1 MNPNAPMQ
9 TAVGGTIGCLIGVLP
24 ALVASLVSDTA
35 AGVALGLNMTEEKVR
50 NVPVD
55 QTSSII
61 HGTASTITD
70 NLNLGHLLSI
80 DMKGPLDCI
89 ARAIARALLQQ
100 IMISTI
106 NWINSGFSGSPSF
119 VPNYQNFFQSLADN
133 AVGALIQSSQLS
145 FLCSPFQLQIRI
157 AIAQSYAGRSST
169 PSCTLGAVTKNIQ
182 GFLNRFDQG
191 GWSAF
196 VSFTRPTNNPFGE
209 FMHVE
214 GMLQARIADRAKSK
228 SMDLGLGAGFLST
241 TEEQNCRTY
250 SSGNASDMQALGK
263 MDMTNKSQTVLSN
276 DNSGNVTQRICDQV
290 NVTPGTAIGDSLN
303 QALGA
308 GKDQLVNAKYFDEI
322 ISALVTQLVTNVLQ
336 SGMSNVSG
344 GGGYGNNSFGSPD
357 YSQLRQNILGS
368 IDSATQVAQATQ
380 STEQQKI
387 DAASSTIAN
396 FNTSQACWSAIV
408 TACNAG
414 PAVSFS
420 TTTNTTITTQYA
432 AKDCQTAMDSA
443 SSTAT
448 ASVRQAVGVFQDNM
462 NRAQGQLSAL
472 QSLADQVNSTPDTD
486 PQTLMNLNL
495 QFQNGIANGDYP
507 NMNDSGALMEDTVNS
522 LSSFSSIN
530 NIITASTT
538 ACQAIRPQVTTSTP
552 NLPTSPRAN

>member
-119 VPNYQNFFQSLADN
+119 VPNYQNFFQSLADQ
-133 AVGALIQSSQLS
+133 AAGALIQNSQLS

-157 AIAQSYAGRSST
+157 AIAQTYAGYSST

-191 GWSAF
+191 GWAAF
-196 VSFTRPTNNPFGE
+196 VSFTTPTNNPFGE

-214 GMLQARIADRAKSK
+214 GMLHAQTTDATKSK

-241 TEEQNCRTY
+241 QEYQNCQPM
-250 SSGNASDMQALGK
+250 SSTAQGPVQVPTGK
-263 MDMTNKSQTVLSN
+263 SISPDGKSVC
-276 DNSGNVTQRICDQV
+276 DVT
-290 NVTPGTAIGDSLN
+290 NVTPGIAIGDSLN

-308 GKDQLVNAKYFDEI
+308 GKDELVNAKYFDEI

-396 FNTSQACWSAIV
+396 FNTSQACWNAIV

-414 PAVSFS
+414 PVVSFS

-432 AKDCQTAMDSA
+432 ARDCQTATDSA

-448 ASVRQAVGVFQDNM
+448 VSVRQAVGVFQDNM
-462 NRAQGQLSAL
+462 NRAQNQLSAL

-552 NLPTSPRAN
+552 DRPVPRSN